1 MAQLSSVIGSILRDI
16 ISAQHEA
23 NLYSIS
29 MSESYGKDG
38 KAKDFQLPNVVLS
51 DMELELKYAVV
62 GASDNEEQ
70 YNISYSRFRKFI
82 NNLCGEAASTVIT
95 SVVSAILTTTIQREE
110 DDKRFFYHLR
120 QEEDLRKR
128 FHSFLSRN
136 MRKAFANNLYES
148 IDCKTGK
155 VQAEAVC
162 AKLMEV
168 VRAKFLNDTDLDKLF
183 KDVDGKAL
191 KQEAD
196 NTAKNA
202 LEGLVKQLA
211 ENANFRRAKTFPKL
225 DVAVTAAELEK
236 YPEEAIHCF
245 KLKFSPSAV
254 AVTEPETE
262 EDLEDFVME

>member
-95 SVVSAILTTTIQREE
+95 SVVHHVG
-110 DDKRFFYHLR
+110 RFGHSHLDHTARGGR
-120 QEEDLRKR
+120 QA
-128 FHSFLSRN
+128 FLLPPAAGGGLA
-136 MRKAFANNLYES
+136 KAFPLVPLPEHAQ
-148 IDCKTGK
+148 G
-155 VQAEAVC
+155 VC
-162 AKLMEV
+162 QQPL
-168 VRAKFLNDTDLDKLF
+168 
-183 KDVDGKAL
+183 
-191 KQEAD
+191 
-196 NTAKNA
+196 
-202 LEGLVKQLA
+202 
-211 ENANFRRAKTFPKL
+211 
-225 DVAVTAAELEK
+225 
-236 YPEEAIHCF
+236 
-245 KLKFSPSAV
+245 
-254 AVTEPETE
+254 
-262 EDLEDFVME
+262 